1 MSKVRAVNGFEIRE
15 ERNKDNRRVIIIE
28 YKIDNEFFAQSTY
41 YDVDEEKI
49 NKIEE
54 KLKDYT
60 STNQEAEELC
70 RTISLMTIVNAVEKI
85 IFDYWRNELQ
95 EEEGTRKIF
104 GSFFFIYRF
113 QHLHKKFI
121 KIKYILQR

>member
-85 IFDYWRNELQ
+85 IFDY
-95 EEEGTRKIF
+95 
-104 GSFFFIYRF
+104 
-113 QHLHKKFI
+113 
-121 KIKYILQR
+121 